1 MWLRGKGFKYSI
13 LLIVCIY
20 VVVIMVFFF
29 IELWVNDNGDRV
41 REVLIGR
48 WLGLLLK
55 EGDVVFI
62 NGGI

>member
-20 VVVIMVFFF
+20 VLVITVFFF
-29 IELWVNDNGDRV
+29 IELWVNDSCDRV

-48 WLGLLLK
+48 WSGLLLK
-55 EGDVVFI
+55 EGDIAFI